1 MNVLWNEVI
10 SRAESEDRTY
20 LMEHECKELLLR
32 RGIPTNSTF
41 VAQSVDEAV
50 ELSDKIG
57 YPVVL
62 KVCLQRLYTNQIRV
76 E

>member
-32 RGIPTNSTF
+32 SRDTDQQHFSCP
-41 VAQSVDEAV
+41 
-50 ELSDKIG
+50 K
-57 YPVVL
+57 
-62 KVCLQRLYTNQIRV
+62 RR
-76 E
+76 